1 MNPQIL
7 QPMNI
12 YKLLQILILHPIS
25 TTSIHQYPPNGGYF
39 KIKPKVPITIAVMA
53 NIGERKMPSRKS
65 NEQFMLL
72 DDFKADTVIESF
84 NKHIKK
90 SNCEY
95 MSVDISF
102 LNIMDAMKV
111 STLCAT
117 NHYMKYPNGKINWY
131 VSSPEVERFSAALN
145 LGNSKYLIKK

>member
-1 MNPQIL
+1 
-7 QPMNI
+7 
-12 YKLLQILILHPIS
+12 
-25 TTSIHQYPPNGGYF
+25 
-39 KIKPKVPITIAVMA
+39 MA

-72 DDFKADTVIESF
+72 DDFKADTVIDSF

>member
-1 MNPQIL
+1 M
-7 QPMNI
+7 
-12 YKLLQILILHPIS
+12 
-25 TTSIHQYPPNGGYF
+25 
-39 KIKPKVPITIAVMA
+39 
-53 NIGERKMPSRKS
+53 SRKQS
-65 NEQFMLL
+65 NEQLMILENFE
-72 DDFKADTVIESF
+72 ADTVIESF

-90 SNCEY
+90 SGCEY

-102 LNIMDAMKV
+102 LNVMDAMKV

-131 VSSPEVERFSAALN
+131 VSSPEVERFSSALN

>member
-1 MNPQIL
+1 
-7 QPMNI
+7 
-12 YKLLQILILHPIS
+12 
-25 TTSIHQYPPNGGYF
+25 
-39 KIKPKVPITIAVMA
+39 
-53 NIGERKMPSRKS
+53 MPSRKS

-102 LNIMDAMKV
+102 LNVMDAMKV
-111 STLCAT
+111 STLCST

-131 VSSPEVERFSAALN
+131 VSSPEVERFSSALN